1 MTHELLR
8 DVSNEDKM
16 RKTLVQVGEHL
27 FIKRGQELSVSRT
40 SKVDAANM
48 QIAFLMGGAGSRL
61 IHVTRDTFSKHMIPV
76 NWQPLSKYTLD
87 LWKNQG
93 FRKFAFL
100 TDNSHRGRSI
110 MEYYGDGKKLGVEIN
125 YSVETK
131 KMGSGGAFK
140 FAVQNGIIKNSFLY
154 NHPDDMIVHYPNFP
168 SDFFRVF
175 HAAML
180 AGYKILILCVS
191 GSLYPYGEIVD
202 KDGKVVAYAEK
213 PFIEKDSDTG
223 IWGIN
228 KSAFDDILAVRDDE
242 FSIEKTI
249 FKSVAKEGKMCK
261 VIMPPEYWIPV
272 NDDNSLKK
280 FEDTIKNGN

>member
-1 MTHELLR
+1 MHELLNTG
-8 DVSNEDKM
+8 SIKKEMEKNHIK
-16 RKTLVQVGEHL
+16 VGEHL
-27 FIKRGQELSVSRT
+27 YIKHGQELDVPKLDRSA
-40 SKVDAANM
+40 AANA
-48 QIAFLMGGAGSRL
+48 QVAFLMGGAGSRL

-87 LWKNQG
+87 LWKTQG

-100 TDNSHRGRSI
+100 TDNSHRGKSI
-110 MEYYGDGKKLGVEIN
+110 MEYYGDGKRLGVEIN

-131 KMGSGGAFK
+131 KVGSGGAFK
-140 FAVQNGIIKNSFLY
+140 FAIQNGTIKDSFLY

-168 SDFFRVF
+168 SDFFGVF
-175 HAAML
+175 RAAMR

-191 GSLYPYGEIVD
+191 GSLYPYGEVVD
-202 KDGKVVAYAEK
+202 KDGKVVAYEEK

-223 IWGIN
+223 VWGIN
-228 KSAFDDILAVRDDE
+228 KSAFGDILAVRDEE
-242 FSIEKTI
+242 FSIEKTV

-261 VIMPPEYWIPV
+261 VIIPPEYWIPV

-280 FEDTIKNGN
+280 FEDTIKNGS